1 MRPTKRISSVSDSAQ
16 QARDDGLA
24 EAQLA
29 LPRRPRSLRRVAYSI
44 IATYLLLA
52 AVIVSGAAVLI
63 TRDRD
68 QETRRA
74 EAELSSLARALEEH
88 VARSFGQM
96 DTVLDALGK
105 QIGENG
111 GPERFGERAMYELTS
126 DWLLRVPQAAIVAA
140 YSRDGSLTSATY
152 QYPLERH
159 EPLPSSVVQR
169 LANTPNALMQIG
181 APLRAPDSGRWL
193 IPLTRRINQ
202 RDGSLAGFLT
212 AALSTSYFEFFYQDI
227 RLTQDDAISV
237 LSSDGTL
244 LLRYPANDAQIGVD
258 FSRNPAMVRPAT
270 HATRIVERI
279 SWIDSQPRII
289 AARGLDNYPLIVQVS
304 RPRQTALRRFYA
316 NTERIVWGCTL
327 LCGVL
332 AVLAWVVFEDVRRRE
347 RAGRTLH
354 RLAQSLEA
362 RVKERTAELES
373 SNRELLAF
381 SYSVSHDLRAPLRAI
396 NGFSHA
402 LLEDYAPQLDATGRD
417 YLERVAR
424 ASVRMGELI
433 DELLKLANVARQ
445 PLDIRTIDLSA
456 LAEDIAADLRSGAPT
471 RTARFEIQPGMSV
484 DADEPLLRNVL
495 GNLLDNAWKFTRD
508 RDEAVI
514 RVSATEEDGSQCFA
528 VSDNGIGFDMV
539 YAGRLFQPFQ
549 QLHGGQGYAG
559 TGIGLASARRIIE
572 RHGGKMRAESK
583 PGEGTTIYFTLPRR
597 AAVVRKRRNPQS

>member
-1 MRPTKRISSVSDSAQ
+1 MSDSTAQ
-16 QARDDGLA
+16 AHDDDLA
-24 EAQLA
+24 DTQLA
-29 LPRRPRSLRRVAYSI
+29 LPRRPRSLRRVALSI
-44 IATYLLLA
+44 VGTYILLA

-68 QETRRA
+68 QETHRA

-105 QIGENG
+105 QVGENG
-111 GPERFGERAMYELTS
+111 GPERFGERALYELTS
-126 DWLLRVPQAAIVAA
+126 EWLLRVPQAAIVSA
-140 YSRDGSLTSATY
+140 YSRDGALLSATY
-152 QYPLERH
+152 QYPLTKH
-159 EPLPSSVVQR
+159 SPLPAAVTQR
-169 LANTPNALMQIG
+169 LAATANAAMQIG
-181 APLRAPDSGRWL
+181 APIRAPDSGRWL
-193 IPLTRRINQ
+193 IPLTRRIN
-202 RDGSLAGFLT
+202 RGDGSLAGFLT

-227 RLTQDDAISV
+227 RLTRDDAISV
-237 LSSDGTL
+237 LTSDGTL
-244 LLRYPANDAQIGVD
+244 LVRYPANDAQIGVD

-270 HATRIVERI
+270 HATRVVERI

-304 RPRQTALRRFYA
+304 RPRQTALRSFYA

-327 LCGVL
+327 LCGLL

-347 RAGRTLH
+347 RARRTLH

-417 YLERVAR
+417 YLQRVAR

-445 PLDIRTIDLSA
+445 PLDIRTVDLSA
-456 LAEDIAADLRSGAPT
+456 LAADIAADLKSGSPA
-471 RTARFEIQPGMSV
+471 RAARFEIQPGMLA

-508 RDEAVI
+508 REEALI
-514 RVSATEEDGSQCFA
+514 RVSCTEEEGGQRFA
-528 VSDNGIGFDMV
+528 VSDNGVGFDMV

-572 RHGGKMRAESK
+572 RHGGKMHAESM
-583 PGEGTTIYFTLPRR
+583 PGEGTTVYFTLPRR